1 MADNYMKKF
10 EDKQDAIALRRMID
24 EYQELVDKYEELPY
38 DDFENRL
45 KFMDEILAK
54 LSILKNEEQEYLDLF
69 NAYTVE
75 RKDIV
80 DAKKEIEEEEER
92 LQEEKSTT
100 DAETEFHME
109 TEDDFG
115 IPGERSF
122 RENAYGKFIEEHN
135 DDRDDDGDIE

>member
-1 MADNYMKKF
+1 MAYNYMKKF

>member
-24 EYQELVDKYEELPY
+24 EYQDLVEQYEELPY
-38 DDFENRL
+38 DDFETRL

-100 DAETEFHME
+100 DPETEFHME

-122 RENAYGKFIEEHN
+122 REDAYGKFSEEHN
-135 DDRDDDGDIE
+135 DDRDDDGEIE